1 MVQKGEETA
10 VEEEETEE
18 RVYETSPRIDVTS
31 TLIHLIHNMCRKN
44 RSTLRVT
51 FHSGKTSYR
60 AL

>member
-1 MVQKGEETA
+1 MAVVQKEEEAA

-31 TLIHLIHNMCRKN
+31 TSIHLIHNMCRKN

-51 FHSGKTSYR
+51 FESGED
-60 AL
+60 LV